1 MRINDYGLS
10 PVQQMAMM
18 RLQMT
23 QPTPSLPDYS
33 FDLPLTTTIS
43 PDGQAQRQDGT
54 TLNEPAEITRQPSLE
69 MTQRMLDFTLPAYQ
83 PAATTPF
90 METSS
95 GTSIPTIQQDNTASF
110 ESSRQDA
117 DVARQIADIYTEQ
130 LRQQAYRSA
139 YQAPYTQPQQL
150 INDLI

>member
-1 MRINDYGLS
+1 MRMNEYGRS
-10 PVQQMAMM
+10 PVQHMAMM

-33 FDLPLTTTIS
+33 FDLPLTAIS
-43 PDGQAQRQDGT
+43 PDGQAQRQDHT
-54 TLNEPAEITRQPSLE
+54 TLSEPTEITRQPSLE
-69 MTQRMLDFTLPAYQ
+69 MTQRMLDFTLPVYQ

-95 GTSIPTIQQDNTASF
+95 DASIPTTQQDNTASF
-110 ESSRQDA
+110 SSSRQGA
-117 DVARQIADIYTEQ
+117 DIAGQIADIYMEQ

-150 INDLI
+150 INHLI